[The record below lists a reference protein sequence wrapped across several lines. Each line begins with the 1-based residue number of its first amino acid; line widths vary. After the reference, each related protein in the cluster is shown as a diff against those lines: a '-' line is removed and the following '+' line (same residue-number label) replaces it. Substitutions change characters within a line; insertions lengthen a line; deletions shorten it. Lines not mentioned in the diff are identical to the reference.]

1 MLRNMPSI
9 LRQIA
14 DKVVTLPP
22 WLDTLI
28 YDELD
33 GMYCRENSD
42 MTVID
47 WTRDKILNYL
57 GTYFPRSY
65 TESYCI
71 FKQYLN
77 ENEVFLQKDSLKML
91 DFGCGTGGEIIG
103 FATALSKCRPNIK
116 TLYIKAIDG
125 NRFALNRFEDIRDE
139 FNKRYSLQ
147 IEGNPSAI
155 KIDDFYDLGI
165 VDEIL
170 DYDYDV
176 VVSFKAVCEFVTKQQ
191 FEEKNPYEHLTKFML
206 PRIADDGIMLL
217 VDITTKNNTTQEWLP
232 VLMDNGLKKA
242 GASVIERNVSYNE
255 CFVVKHSRQPHGDT
269 SKIAWRLILK

>member
-1 MLRNMPSI
+1 MPSI

-65 TESYCI
+65 AESYCI

-116 TLYIKAIDG
+116 TLKIKAIDG

-242 GASVIERNVSYNE
+242 GASDIERNVSYNE

>member
-1 MLRNMPSI
+1 MPSI